1 MFHKIK
7 KVIPKESLILEVEFE
22 NQVKKIYD
30 VKQVL
35 KKWKTFKILQNE
47 EIFKE
52 VVVDRGG
59 YRISWNESIDLS
71 CEEIWERGEIIEE

>member
-7 KVIPKESLILEVEFE
+7 EVIPKENLILEVEFE

-35 KKWKTFKILQNE
+35 KKWKAFKILQNE
-47 EIFKE
+47 EVFKE
-52 VVVDRGG
+52 IVVDRGG
-59 YRISWNESIDLS
+59 YGISWNESIDLS
-71 CEEIWERGEIIEE
+71 CEEIWEKGETIEE